1 MGCSLNM
8 YWRAGKTN
16 GNSEVAQRGT
26 AGRSLT
32 PGLQEQREDGWVS
45 EPRSSEGPLELSC
58 RSLRRGPY
66 PPMLVSLTGCTQAG
80 PKVQNHKQHN
90 WRQQPTTAAGV
101 KAITRRLLRESA
113 SNGDGAS
120 PSSSP
125 RPPPP
130 AFHIGR
136 VLEVTLAEPD
146 RKPLS
151 VTGSPWE
158 TEKCVCGAPAPAS
171 QGRA

>member
-8 YWRAGKTN
+8 CWRAGKTN
-16 GNSEVAQRGT
+16 GNSEAAQRGT

-45 EPRSSEGPLELSC
+45 EPRSSEGPSELSC

-90 WRQQPTTAAGV
+90 WRQQPTSAAGV
-101 KAITRRLLRESA
+101 KAIARRLLRETA
-113 SNGDGAS
+113 SNGEGAS
-120 PSSSP
+120 PSSS
-125 RPPPP
+125 PPP

-136 VLEVTLAEPD
+136 VLELTLGEA
-146 RKPLS
+146 
-151 VTGSPWE
+151 
-158 TEKCVCGAPAPAS
+158 
-171 QGRA
+171 